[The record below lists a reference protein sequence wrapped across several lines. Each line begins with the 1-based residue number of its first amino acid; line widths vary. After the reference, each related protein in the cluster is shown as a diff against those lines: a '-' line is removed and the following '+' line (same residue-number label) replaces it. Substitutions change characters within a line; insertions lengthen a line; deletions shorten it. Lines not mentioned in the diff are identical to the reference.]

1 MHLED
6 RRPGSIGIIGL
17 LIIVATLAFPAF
29 AAQTTDRD
37 ITRQELLN
45 FDRFLDSHPALAQHL
60 KKSPALV
67 NDSAYLSS
75 HPELKNFLSTHPGV
89 SEEIRENPRVLMN
102 RERQFDRSGR
112 DITRQE
118 LQNLDNFLDTHPNIE
133 QDLKKNPKLLNDSSY
148 LAAHPELKQFLDTHS
163 GVRAEAAEK
172 PGVLMNRERQFDRS
186 GRDITRQELQN
197 LDNFLDTHPN
207 IEQDLKKNPKLLNDP
222 SYLAAHPDVRA
233 EASEKPGVLMNR
245 ERRFENS
252 GRDIPAA
259 EVQSFD
265 NFLDNHSSIER
276 ELRKDPSLANNA
288 DYLAKH
294 PELKTYLDQHPLI
307 RQELTKHPRAVLRAE
322 RRLDKKEFAQVK
334 EERREERIER
344 RATAPH

>member
-1 MHLED
+1 
-6 RRPGSIGIIGL
+6 
-17 LIIVATLAFPAF
+17 
-29 AAQTTDRD
+29 
-37 ITRQELLN
+37 
-45 FDRFLDSHPALAQHL
+45 
-60 KKSPALV
+60 
-67 NDSAYLSS
+67 
-75 HPELKNFLSTHPGV
+75 
-89 SEEIRENPRVLMN
+89 
-102 RERQFDRSGR
+102 
-112 DITRQE
+112 
-118 LQNLDNFLDTHPNIE
+118 
-133 QDLKKNPKLLNDSSY
+133 
-148 LAAHPELKQFLDTHS
+148 
-163 GVRAEAAEK
+163 
-172 PGVLMNRERQFDRS
+172 MNRERQFDRS

-222 SYLAAHPDVRA
+222 SYLAAHPELKQFLDTHPGVRA

-344 RATAPH
+344 RATAPHR